1 MRLVSHVAFHGLY
14 STLYLILL
22 KAAAACWQPMPDA
35 EPPSIL
41 LSMMSGSFQS
51 LRVRNVQARQF
62 LNTIKSILDSRLC
75 SR

>member
-1 MRLVSHVAFHGLY
+1 MSHVAFHGPY

-22 KAAAACWQPMPDA
+22 KAAASCWQPMPDA

-51 LRVRNVQARQF
+51 IRVRSVQVRQF
-62 LNTIKSILDSRLC
+62 LNSIKNIFDSRFC